1 MATCMSGMMAGAVT
15 SRFILSILIVQIV
28 SCQIVF
34 QSTTPLPLH
43 RYLTTVRTDNWM
55 TGEASHDLWQAF
67 LFARKDEWSDV
78 HIPFKRFLLT
88 WKGKLVETR
97 SEINARSIISISI
110 SLAGSDSKTPANPQ
124 FHLGI
129 DYIKAQRSDGLTPL
143 E

>member
-1 MATCMSGMMAGAVT
+1 MLVVRAKGDGN
-15 SRFILSILIVQIV
+15 
-28 SCQIVF
+28 
-34 QSTTPLPLH
+34 